1 MLGVSRRLELED
13 EEDDRE
19 GPRGP
24 HFPSMV
30 VNWSNNTGNGLLSNV
45 TGLVEK
51 AKNIVVSTKE
61 RVEKIEGNV
70 EMIATKLGVE
80 LPTNVGKADKEPASR
95 GRKRTSNRLLQ
106 LKTDYLDDATQTLN
120 EKLEHVNEKI
130 DRMEERVMS
139 MDKKLDRLVELVS
152 TMLEEGEKEKA
163 TASN

>member
-51 AKNIVVSTKE
+51 AKNIVVSTND
-61 RVEKIEGNV
+61 RVEKIEANV
-70 EMIATKLGVE
+70 ELIATKLGVE
-80 LPTNVGKADKEPASR
+80 LPTSVGKADKEPASG
-95 GRKRTSNRLLQ
+95 GRPGNRLLQ

-130 DRMEERVMS
+130 DMMEEHVMS
-139 MDKKLDRLVELVS
+139 MDKKLDRLLELVS